1 MSLIQNLEAKID
13 SILQGYE
20 EQISEINALKSK
32 IKSLESLSQQKDLQ
46 ISGLYEE
53 IAQRD
58 KALESLYNK
67 INDKIPSVPA
77 VIPSVAS
84 VPNENIQNQTT
95 PK

>member
-13 SILQGYE
+13 SILQSYE

-67 INDKIPSVPA
+67 INDKIPSP
-77 VIPSVAS
+77 ISQDT
-84 VPNENIQNQTT
+84 QNQTA

>member
-67 INDKIPSVPA
+67 INDKIPSVP
-77 VIPSVAS
+77 
-84 VPNENIQNQTT
+84 NENIQNQTT

>member
-13 SILQGYE
+13 SILQSYE

-32 IKSLESLSQQKDLQ
+32 IKSLESMAQQKDLQ

-58 KALESLYNK
+58 KAIESLYNK
-67 INDKIPSVPA
+67 INDKIPSTKSQEA
-77 VIPSVAS
+77 
-84 VPNENIQNQTT
+84 QNQTT

>member
-13 SILQGYE
+13 SILQSYE
-20 EQISEINALKSK
+20 EQKSEINALKSK
-32 IKSLESLSQQKDLQ
+32 IKSLESMSQQKDLQ

-58 KALESLYNK
+58 KAIESLYNK
-67 INDKIPSVPA
+67 INDKIPSTNSQEA
-77 VIPSVAS
+77 
-84 VPNENIQNQTT
+84 QNQTT